1 MTEPKRI
8 LALTLAR
15 GGSKSVPRKN
25 IRKIMEV
32 PLIGYTIAEAL
43 RSQLITRYVVS
54 TDDEEIRQVAIQYG
68 AEATPSFFING
79 ELIQGYD
86 RAKLEERMDA
96 LLN

>member
-1 MTEPKRI
+1 MGLNLTKLHKVMEDPKTMEY
-8 LALTLAR
+8 LQ
-15 GGSKSVPRKN
+15 S
-25 IRKIMEV
+25 IR
-32 PLIGYTIAEAL
+32 
-43 RSQLITRYVVS
+43 
-54 TDDEEIRQVAIQYG
+54 EEAIQYG